1 MCFGERDMTAVFL
14 SINAKTHNSMSNQKH
29 SRRVASEKVRGILN
43 ELADA
48 VCQAQDKV
56 ILSLTGNTFE
66 IHLEGG
72 TINITVCQE
81 GGAS

>member
-1 MCFGERDMTAVFL
+1 MRFSRTGYDSRFSVLTRKPHKM
-14 SINAKTHNSMSNQKH
+14 NQKH